1 MKILTLSPAEKKD
14 ERRKCSSVN
23 RNTNTLTSHTIEG
36 DGKRLGYESLAYFK
50 IKKGPSSFLDK
61 KKFRAKTS
69 PFRRVRQS
77 LIASLICLFRGG
89 MKQLPF
95 YIRKKEVQRG
105 RKEAKVQL
113 RLYTSTWFLFKASSS
128 SSSFP
133 A

>member
-1 MKILTLSPAEKKD
+1 VVKILTLSPAEKKD

-61 KKFRAKTS
+61 KKFRAKPS

-89 MKQLPF
+89 DETAALLHKEKGSTN
-95 YIRKKEVQRG
+95 RKEVS
-105 RKEAKVQL
+105 KSAAAAV
-113 RLYTSTWFLFKASSS
+113 YIDVV
-128 SSSFP
+128 SF
-133 A
+133 